1 MTELAIANGT
11 ANAPTKRR
19 VYPLERPWNRRRL
32 IHELARGERTVTELA
47 EAYGVTHG
55 AVSQFRDRH
64 TTEIVEVRQNL
75 EDEFAGMW
83 IASKRERLAVYQED
97 AEKLAE
103 SEDPELIRIKHNILK
118 AVAEELGQL
127 PSKMSISVGAKTI
140 TYVVDGVDMEQLR

>member
-1 MTELAIANGT
+1 MTELVIADG
-11 ANAPTKRR
+11 AVNAPASRR
-19 VYPLERPWNRRRL
+19 VRPLEKPWNRRKL
-32 IHELARGERTVTELA
+32 IHELARGDQTVTALA
-47 EAYGVTHG
+47 EAYGVTQS

-64 TTEIVEVRQNL
+64 ITEVLEVRQNL

-97 AEKLAE
+97 AEKLAD